1 MIIKSNL
8 KVVCA
13 YQIEYKYRTIS
24 LNYIPIH
31 HRTDTRIRPNV
42 FGSLYHFNSKV
53 VGVAV
58 LRQSVYHGIDQPERI
73 FAEFLPHL
81 PQLRLTGFQF
91 FYALGDVP
99 TAHFQFVEI
108 IKQIKAS
115 GKLSGGYDRFR
126 HIVGFILL
134 REPKAEGHSR
144 GLGTH
149 LLHLG

>member
-1 MIIKSNL
+1 M
-8 KVVCA
+8 CA

-24 LNYIPIH
+24 LSYIPIH

-53 VGVAV
+53 VVVAV

-73 FAEFLPHL
+73 FAESLPHL

-91 FYALGDVP
+91 FYALGSIP
-99 TAHFQFVEI
+99 TARFQFVEI

-126 HIVGFILL
+126 HIVDSPAASGL
-134 REPKAEGHSR
+134 RAAARRAAICFSNDSPTIRPDGVR
-144 GLGTH
+144 R
-149 LLHLG
+149 